1 MDENGVGAAGDDDA
15 AVRVVGAVCAPGVV
29 YAVSVG
35 GVAGVA
41 GVVSFLS
48 FADGG
53 GVAWVSAVGGGCAFG
68 VVSFVGVC
76 GVWVGWVD
84 QDGVEEDAVEQ
95 FLQAV
100 RGAVVEAGAVAE
112 QVKEVGHA
120 LVEGAAVGV
129 CLGQQ
134 AGLACPAGARTGL
147 RRWRCRRS
155 RWPRRWASSTA
166 WACCQ
171 RAWGRWS
178 DRLEIAVAY
187 NDDVFTASA
196 FIV

>member
-1 MDENGVGAAGDDDA
+1 MDENGVGAAGDGDA

-134 AGLACPAGARTGL
+134 AGLACPAGQDGF
-147 RRWRCRRS
+147 
-155 RWPRRWASSTA
+155 
-166 WACCQ
+166 
-171 RAWGRWS
+171 
-178 DRLEIAVAY
+178 EAVA
-187 NDDVFTASA
+187 VQA
-196 FIV
+196 FALAAPVGVQHGLGLLPEGLGPLVRPIGDRRRLQ

>member
-76 GVWVGWVD
+76 GVWVGWID
-84 QDGVEEDAVEQ
+84 QDGVRRRPE
-95 FLQAV
+95 
-100 RGAVVEAGAVAE
+100 RRRMR
-112 QVKEVGHA
+112 
-120 LVEGAAVGV
+120 
-129 CLGQQ
+129 CLG
-134 AGLACPAGARTGL
+134 GVG
-147 RRWRCRRS
+147 
-155 RWPRRWASSTA
+155 
-166 WACCQ
+166 
-171 RAWGRWS
+171 
-178 DRLEIAVAY
+178 
-187 NDDVFTASA
+187 
-196 FIV
+196 